1 VTGPGGLGERWWRTA
16 LTLAATALAAVG
28 CSPSAGQEAGPQ
40 DVVIIGDSITHL
52 AQDEVAR
59 REGSRYDFTIRAT
72 NEATSARMLDEAE
85 ALGNRQP
92 RQLIINLGTNDINK
106 DIAEEE
112 TIANVRAIADLFE
125 SADCIHIVTL
135 NEHIV
140 SYERPVLAARA
151 EQMNDRFQQLIEED
165 GDFQM
170 IDWNLEIERYIA
182 TGQPEGPLLFDTVHP
197 TEVGQRVLADL
208 YTEALESC

>member
-1 VTGPGGLGERWWRTA
+1 VTGTGGRARRGWGI
-16 LTLAATALAAVG
+16 ALAALTG
-28 CSPSAGQEAGPQ
+28 LPTLACGASAGETNGPQ
-40 DVVIIGDSITHL
+40 DVIIIGDSITHL

-59 REGSRYDFTIRAT
+59 REGTRYDFTIRAT
-72 NEATSARMLDEAE
+72 NEATSARMLAEAE

-106 DIAEEE
+106 DIPEEE
-112 TIANVRAIADLFE
+112 TVANVRAIADLFD
-125 SADCIHIVTL
+125 STDCIHIVTL

-140 SYERPVLAARA
+140 SYERPILARRA
-151 EQMNDRFQQLIEED
+151 EDMNVRFQQLIEED
-165 GDFQM
+165 GDFEM